1 MVRSPLDSSQ
11 ELIILGLAF
20 LWQIVSYLHGL
31 VLKDFKRN
39 NCIKLV
45 SYLFFNMDG
54 KTTTTTWDITVFLNV
69 TNGTFI
75 LHREDVAML
84 RFYLAAYISTTKHF
98 RHIFATNGHPLI
110 MLTFLR
116 VYSNIQLNPML
127 KRSIKYYC
135 RYCFY
140 ITSYTIYITN
150 HYDDTIFTVLNCID
164 FCVTVVAYAPN
175 STRSLQLL
183 DVIDLSLPKHLE
195 YLKDRTNKNNSKNHD
210 REELKII
217 EKLSTTIK
225 KKQWL
230 VHQESL
236 TQIFVEPKH
245 DILIGESYKDSFG
258 SSHSPPIVLGED
270 SMTAVIKLVERYLL
284 TIKLKSTKFKSINW

>member
-150 HYDDTIFTVLNCID
+150 HYHTPHKTIITPTIMLVANLTAIAALGQRNNGWAIKNVTLSVFGISRSNCG
-164 FCVTVVAYAPN
+164 V
-175 STRSLQLL
+175 
-183 DVIDLSLPKHLE
+183 
-195 YLKDRTNKNNSKNHD
+195 
-210 REELKII
+210 
-217 EKLSTTIK
+217 
-225 KKQWL
+225 
-230 VHQESL
+230 
-236 TQIFVEPKH
+236 
-245 DILIGESYKDSFG
+245 DI
-258 SSHSPPIVLGED
+258 
-270 SMTAVIKLVERYLL
+270 A
-284 TIKLKSTKFKSINW
+284 